1 MDEHKVVLFDMAQFL
16 LDLLTLFR
24 FFMLPKMP
32 KALSVTFVIS
42 LRRLLN
48 EKSYGLWPMYY
59 STATIRKFSA
69 TSYSFYS
76 SYLLW

>member
-1 MDEHKVVLFDMAQFL
+1 MDEHKEVLFDVAQFL

-32 KALSVTFVIS
+32 KASSVTFVIS

-48 EKSYGLWPMYY
+48 EKSYILWPIHYGNNKK
-59 STATIRKFSA
+59 RL
-69 TSYSFYS
+69 SYILYFIFKLSIMAM
-76 SYLLW
+76 